1 VLLPARLIVEWTG
14 AGGDRSYEL
23 DVVLTR

>member
-1 VLLPARLIVEWTG
+1 MVAEQA

-23 DVVLTR
+23 QMRRIE